1 MKKIKLFCGGKFHFD
16 YLNDNY
22 LEAAKNDYRNFI
34 LKDVELLL
42 KRQNYVEIS
51 SKIDYIGPF
60 YFETDGMIDKEIVE
74 NEMKMIN
81 EATHIFMLLEDG
93 LAPGS
98 VSELIYASTLK
109 KNISIFYIKYEESE
123 ETESNLHSP
132 CWYPIIMSNILVK
145 YKCDI
150 IACKDYK
157 DAINKVLNKIKK
169 LSI

>member
-1 MKKIKLFCGGKFHFD
+1 MEKIKLFCGGKFHFD

-22 LEAAKNDYRNFI
+22 IEAAKNDYRSFI

-51 SKIDYIGPF
+51 SNIDYIGPF

-109 KNISIFYIKYEESE
+109 KNISIFFIKYAESE
-123 ETESNLHSP
+123 ETESSLHSP

-145 YKCDI
+145 YNCDI

-157 DAINKVLNKIKK
+157 DAINMILNKIKK

>member
-1 MKKIKLFCGGKFHFD
+1 MEKIKLFCGGKFHFD

-22 LEAAKNDYRNFI
+22 LEAAKNDYRSFI

-51 SKIDYIGPF
+51 SNIDYIGPF

-93 LAPGS
+93 
-98 VSELIYASTLK
+98 
-109 KNISIFYIKYEESE
+109 
-123 ETESNLHSP
+123 
-132 CWYPIIMSNILVK
+132 
-145 YKCDI
+145 
-150 IACKDYK
+150 
-157 DAINKVLNKIKK
+157 
-169 LSI
+169 

>member
-1 MKKIKLFCGGKFHFD
+1 MEKIKLFCVGKFHFD

-22 LEAAKNDYRNFI
+22 IEAAKNDYRSFI
-34 LKDVELLL
+34 LNDVELLL

-51 SKIDYIGPF
+51 SNIDYIGPF

-109 KNISIFYIKYEESE
+109 KNIYIFYIKYNESE

-132 CWYPIIMSNILVK
+132 CWYPIIMSKLINK
-145 YKCDI
+145 DNCDI

-157 DAINKVLNKIKK
+157 DAINKILNKIKK